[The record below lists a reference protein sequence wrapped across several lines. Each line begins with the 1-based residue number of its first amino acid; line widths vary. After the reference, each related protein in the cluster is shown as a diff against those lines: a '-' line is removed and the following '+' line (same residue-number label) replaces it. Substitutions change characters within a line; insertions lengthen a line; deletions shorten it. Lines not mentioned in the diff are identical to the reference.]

1 MVNKISQQP
10 EEVVTLE
17 NIFKDTK
24 GKMVLSLMLMYLL
37 FLIIGTMAFRT
48 QYQEISSLK
57 VDNEKMNKQYIGLL
71 SYIQDCQNNG
81 GTFKIDTRVNEGY
94 CNVNE
99 LKYEIPLGIRN

>member
-1 MVNKISQQP
+1 MVNKNRQQP

-37 FLIIGTMAFRT
+37 FLIIGIMAFRR

-81 GTFKIDTRVNEGY
+81 GIFKIDTRVGEGY

-99 LKYEIPLGIRN
+99 LNHGIPLGIRN